1 MRSKKKDVLNE
12 LKKSE
17 KLLNLNTI
25 RAVNT
30 AKSNYDI
37 AMSLLDADYVEI
49 FARTFSPSE
58 IKNLWQ
64 EWTRHNIL
72 LFTGTG
78 FSGSYSDEKYEAQ
91 EEKLKEYR
99 KKRKIIRNVLIERM
113 KTSKLSAYE
122 VSEFKKVIRYFK

>member
-1 MRSKKKDVLNE
+1 MKSKKIVVLNE
-12 LKKSE
+12 LKNSE

-25 RAVNT
+25 RAVNA

-37 AMSLLDADYVEI
+37 AMSLLDADYVEV
-49 FARTFSPSE
+49 FARNFSPGE
-58 IKNLWQ
+58 IKHLWL

-78 FSGSYSDEKYEAQ
+78 FRASYSDEKHEEQ

-113 KTSKLSAYE
+113 KTSELSEYE